1 MITLIRISLLLCVS
15 ILMLSCSNS
24 SKNVQPS
31 YSNTAHC
38 TVYRN
43 LPTTSLCS
51 TYWEN
56 KDTIC
61 DGVIFQEFNKRNVHQ
76 GKAICGQPLTSSQ
89 TSSCSRYTSMS
100 GSDICK
106 TYWDNSNTA
115 CDQSM
120 RQELEK
126 RNLQITPKAVCGQ
139 PKCADLS
146 NFTPSEICNRF
157 WSNSNVACDGS
168 IREEFTK
175 RKLQIYPQNSCGRA
189 VINNESL
196 NNTPLKEPPLPPP
209 NSGNKPTIS
218 KKCESVIDSIS
229 SSNTAVKTAC
239 ELRYKSLSRESI
251 LCRSEIVSFINMN
264 SSGVG
269 TDFFSCG
276 AK

>member
-1 MITLIRISLLLCVS
+1 M
-15 ILMLSCSNS
+15 S
-24 SKNVQPS
+24 S
-31 YSNTAHC
+31 
-38 TVYRN
+38 
-43 LPTTSLCS
+43 
-51 TYWEN
+51 
-56 KDTIC
+56 
-61 DGVIFQEFNKRNVHQ
+61 
-76 GKAICGQPLTSSQ
+76 
-89 TSSCSRYTSMS
+89 
-100 GSDICK
+100 SDICR

-126 RNLQITPKAVCGQ
+126 RNSQITPKAVCGQ

-146 NFTPSEICNRF
+146 NFTPSEICNRY

-175 RKLQIYPQNSCGRA
+175 RKLQIYPQNSCGRS
-189 VINNESL
+189 VVSNESL

-239 ELRYKSLSRESI
+239 ELRYKSLSKESI

-276 AK
+276 SK